1 VPQGRVAAIIPISP
15 LLANASEAWISG
27 RRVTV
32 ATAAFACQQQR
43 RRLLRPTDFHAEQ
56 HVPLISVP
64 ETDATSVDLRRVTAE
79 LLDVGWVYLDA
90 ALERKDLAWSLA
102 QAIVD
107 NATRSDA
114 SGAGMPAL
122 QIVGRFTLP
131 PPGAECRDFQALH
144 LDFGLPIA
152 SNAPTD
158 VVRFTALHI
167 EAGHAP
173 TTAGTRIVALGAL
186 LTQRRW
192 DLPERL
198 VDRLRRYARA
208 GFVEVEGI
216 LGRLIEVADG
226 TPALPPPGGDLLCG
240 MEFESL
246 AEERHHFAERGL
258 DLDAAEHVVA
268 LRPGGLL
275 IFDNLATAHGRLGRR
290 QPLELQQ
297 LCLGYRK
304 LDPHHQA
311 ELLARVMAQFTGTP
325 ATAEYQP

>member
-1 VPQGRVAAIIPISP
+1 
-15 LLANASEAWISG
+15 
-27 RRVTV
+27 
-32 ATAAFACQQQR
+32 
-43 RRLLRPTDFHAEQ
+43 LRPTDFHAEQ

-90 ALERKDLAWSLA
+90 ALERTDLAWSLA

-192 DLPERL
+192 DGPERL

-275 IFDNLATAHGRLGRR
+275 VFDNLATAHGRLGRR

-304 LDPHHQA
+304 LDPRHQA
-311 ELLARVMAQFTGTP
+311 DLLARVMAQFTGTP